1 MTAVTRAGTLSRV
14 MISWGGTSIVTVLR
28 SILTILSTTGRRM
41 KSPGPFG
48 PPSTLPSLKI
58 TPRSYSLTILMALN
72 MTATTTIATI
82 TTTIAVIPTPTACNK
97 PRVAYT
103 RNPPLSWPVEI
114 PGSTGQFDGHYLHY
128 SSFAN
133 PTTLTLCP
141 TPIIGSPSRGSVSS
155 GAKAST
161 ARHSSPCTNTHPE
174 EFTPTGLLTVPT
186 SPIIPSLPVRAGL
199 PVEERNEPKR
209 PKSTPPM
216 SIATTTMAP
225 SSNPEYGTPAPRSAR
240 LPASSVTM
248 PPR

>member
-28 SILTILSTTGRRM
+28 SILTILSTTGRRT
-41 KSPGPFG
+41 KSPGPLG
-48 PPSTLPSLKI
+48 PPCTLPSLKI
-58 TPRSYSLTILMALN
+58 TPRSYSLTILMALS
-72 MTATTTIATI
+72 TTETTNIAAI
-82 TTTIAVIPTPTACNK
+82 TTTIAATPIPTACNK
-97 PRVAYT
+97 PKVAYT
-103 RNPPLSWPVEI
+103 SNPPLSWPVEI
-114 PGSTGQFDGHYLHY
+114 PGSPGNSTGTTCITPP
-128 SSFAN
+128 SPN

-199 PVEERNEPKR
+199 PLEERNEPKR
-209 PKSTPPM
+209 PKSTPPI

-225 SSNPEYGTPAPRSAR
+225 SNTPA
-240 LPASSVTM
+240 
-248 PPR
+248 